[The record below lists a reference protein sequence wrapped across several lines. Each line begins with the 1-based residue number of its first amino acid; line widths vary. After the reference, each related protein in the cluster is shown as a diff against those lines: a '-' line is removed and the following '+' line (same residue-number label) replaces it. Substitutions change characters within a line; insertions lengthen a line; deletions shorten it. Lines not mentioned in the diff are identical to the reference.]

1 MAKTYNLTKNE
12 ILSVLGPQW
21 KYMGGSSRQY
31 RNTETGRTISRRTAL
46 NMAADRLHGKTY
58 YELTNPQRKQ
68 YKHLID
74 FYFQSAKEKP
84 EHAEMDE
91 TIRDFKAT
99 DVYRKRDSLSE
110 QQILEAI
117 YHSIRYMHIQQSDIV
132 DYHLEATNTMH
143 TKGSYVLGSEGWAF
157 FGPSKSSLNNRLML
171 IMILFA
177 SYEMQ
182 DATNLYQFV
191 NELSTY
197 NLTTKMAQVYL
208 PQIVQALESLMS
220 SF

>member
-12 ILSVLGPQW
+12 ILTILGPQW

-110 QQILEAI
+110 QQILRENPEAHA
-117 YHSIRYMHIQQSDIV
+117 YCDTDSVVTTKKLPDSYTDDKEYGKWKMERMMKRNPKSLRPRPNQQSHKTS
-132 DYHLEATNTMH
+132 YHH
-143 TKGSYVLGSEGWAF
+143 
-157 FGPSKSSLNNRLML
+157 
-171 IMILFA
+171 
-177 SYEMQ
+177 
-182 DATNLYQFV
+182 
-191 NELSTY
+191 
-197 NLTTKMAQVYL
+197 
-208 PQIVQALESLMS
+208 
-220 SF
+220 